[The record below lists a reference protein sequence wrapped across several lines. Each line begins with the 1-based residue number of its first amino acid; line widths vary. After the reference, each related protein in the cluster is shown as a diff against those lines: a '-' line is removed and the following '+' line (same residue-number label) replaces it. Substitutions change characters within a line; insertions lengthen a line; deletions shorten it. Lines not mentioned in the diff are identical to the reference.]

1 MKTQVA
7 FAGWLVVL
15 GYFLPLAC
23 WADDQNVFPIK
34 GRAGQVDS
42 LMVEEGRRPFDVE
55 NRGLRFLT
63 KLGIGTFSG
72 LVFTGMTMGA
82 LDKIWEPRR
91 GHDANTFR
99 TIGLILAG
107 SIVGCGV
114 GFPFGVTSI
123 DPYDSSLK
131 TLLAGAIPGA
141 VGLGVIIADQNR
153 EGTAALLMYVVPI
166 ISSLY
171 ASELSRKP
179 PQASQH
185 SRFSFGLAPALNGG
199 LSAVAALRF

>member
-1 MKTQVA
+1 MKTQAA

-42 LMVEEGRRPFDVE
+42 LMVEEERRPFDIE
-55 NRGLRFLT
+55 NRGLRVFT
-63 KLGIGTFSG
+63 KLGKGTFSG
-72 LVFTGMTMGA
+72 IVFTGMTMGA
-82 LDKIWEPRR
+82 LDKIE
-91 GHDANTFR
+91 GDHDADAYR
-99 TIGLILAG
+99 TIGFILAG

-114 GFPFGVTSI
+114 GFPFGVTSV

-171 ASELSRKP
+171 VSELSRKP

-199 LSAVAALRF
+199 FSAFSTLRF